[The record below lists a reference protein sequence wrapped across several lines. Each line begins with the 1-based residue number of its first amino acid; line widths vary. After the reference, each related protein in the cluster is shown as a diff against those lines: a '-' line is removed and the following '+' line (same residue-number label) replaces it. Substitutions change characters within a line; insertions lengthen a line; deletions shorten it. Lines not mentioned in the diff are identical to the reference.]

1 MNRLYFLITI
11 IRRELGELYFNY
23 FHDNHVCC
31 SFAEL
36 CNGTAQEKMLDL
48 LGVEQTEKIMLQAIV
63 NHETKAKL
71 MKGFVSDMGINMVG
85 NGIAVSIPIDG
96 IGDESGMNYLLEG
109 QEKCCNEVNEMD
121 NGVNDAQYALVIA
134 ITRGGYAEMV
144 MDAARKVDVKG
155 GTVVHG
161 KGIGDDFS
169 AKFFGISIASEMEL
183 VYIVTKR
190 KNKDELVNAI
200 NQYAG
205 MKTEVNTAV
214 LTLPV
219 EDVVGLRSVSE
230 E

>member
-11 IRRELGELYFNY
+11 IRRELSELYFNY
-23 FHDNHVCC
+23 FHDNHVGC

-36 CNGTAQEKMLDL
+36 CNGTAQQKMLDY
-48 LGVEQTEKIMLQAIV
+48 LGVEQTEKVMLQAIV
-63 NHETKAKL
+63 NRETKDRL
-71 MKGFVSDMGINMVG
+71 MNGFVSDMGINMVG
-85 NGIAVSIPIDG
+85 NGIAVSVPIDY
-96 IGDESGMNYLLEG
+96 IGDESGMEYLLEG
-109 QEKCCNEVNEMD
+109 QEKCNSEVND
-121 NGVNDAQYALVIA
+121 VSNGINDAQYALVIA

-144 MDAARKVDVKG
+144 MDAARRVDVKG
-155 GTVVHG
+155 GTVVHA

-190 KNKDELVNAI
+190 KDKDLLVKAI
-200 NQYAG
+200 NEHAG
-205 MKTEVNTAV
+205 MKTEANTAV

-219 EDVVGLRSVSE
+219 ENVVGLRSVTE

>member
-85 NGIAVSIPIDG
+85 NGIAVSIP
-96 IGDESGMNYLLEG
+96 M
-109 QEKCCNEVNEMD
+109 M
-121 NGVNDAQYALVIA
+121 A
-134 ITRGGYAEMV
+134 
-144 MDAARKVDVKG
+144 
-155 GTVVHG
+155 
-161 KGIGDDFS
+161 S
-169 AKFFGISIASEMEL
+169 AMS
-183 VYIVTKR
+183 
-190 KNKDELVNAI
+190 
-200 NQYAG
+200 
-205 MKTEVNTAV
+205 
-214 LTLPV
+214 PV
-219 EDVVGLRSVSE
+219 
-230 E
+230 

>member
-23 FHDNHVCC
+23 FHDHHVCC

-63 NHETKAKL
+63 NHETKDRL

-85 NGIAVSIPIDG
+85 NGIAVSIPIDC
-96 IGDESGMNYLLEG
+96 IGDASGMNYLLEG
-109 QEKCCNEVNEMD
+109 QEKCEGEVNDMN
-121 NGVNDAQYALVIA
+121 NGINDVQYALVIA

-155 GTVVHG
+155 GTVVHA
-161 KGIGDDFS
+161 KGVGDDFS

-183 VYIVTKR
+183 VYIITKR
-190 KNKDELVNAI
+190 KDKDALVEAI
-200 NQYAG
+200 NEYAG
-205 MKTEVNTAV
+205 MKTEANTAV

-219 EDVVGLRSVSE
+219 ENVVGLRSVTE